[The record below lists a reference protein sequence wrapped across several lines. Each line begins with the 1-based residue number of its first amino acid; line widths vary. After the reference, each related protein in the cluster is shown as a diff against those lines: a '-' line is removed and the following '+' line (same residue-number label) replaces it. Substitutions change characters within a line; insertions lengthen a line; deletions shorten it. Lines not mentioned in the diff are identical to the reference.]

1 MAPASRSARR
11 SSLDMDEV
19 APNYFVIHHTHLNS
33 LLKDEGVLKG
43 HMFELTTW
51 RRDGLLARMRERG
64 FLVRTLADR
73 IDALPVPPAPQP
85 IGGFG
90 WRPLA
95 TAHEQFSHFD
105 LRRLGWHAIEPE
117 PRDGVPGV
125 TIYDGWVLRRR
136 KGRGAAAY
144 YQAHKERGGNIG
156 LRPIGET
163 SALLQGYAQALDL
176 DPRPLIVEAR
186 PAAEAGGEG
195 ELVLPGMEL
204 PRPYRELIELV
215 ARRDAA
221 GWLVSRRGWPLA
233 RELIERL
240 GFELTLEQ

>member
-1 MAPASRSARR
+1 MAHASHSARR

-19 APNYFVIHHTHLNS
+19 APNYFVINHTHLNS
-33 LLKDEGVLKG
+33 LLKHEGVLKG

-64 FLVRTLADR
+64 FVVRTLADR
-73 IDALPVPPAPQP
+73 VDALPLPPAPRP

-90 WRPLA
+90 WRPLS
-95 TAHEQFSHFD
+95 TTLEQFSHFD
-105 LRRLGWHAIEPE
+105 LRRLHWHPLAPE
-117 PRDGVPGV
+117 PRNGVAGV

-136 KGRGAAAY
+136 KGRGAATY

-156 LRPIGET
+156 LLPLGET
-163 SALLQGYAQALDL
+163 SALLQGYAQARAL
-176 DPRPLIVEAR
+176 DPRPLIVEQR

-195 ELVLPGMEL
+195 ELLLPGIEL
-204 PRPYRELIELV
+204 PRPYRELIELI

-240 GFELTLEQ
+240 GFELTLEE